1 MVYSL
6 TLPSSVEEGSSNL
19 RTGLRRQTSLF
30 RAAKTNRRGTEVRIA
45 EVPGIYRVVIG
56 RPANGI
62 RGRIEPTRA
71 SNASIFSGLWPLR
84 IRFRHE
90 RVVIDVIPVID
101 PLADVSDHVVET
113 ITVGLV
119 GPDWLRVGAIEVCRH
134 GIGGGGSSRLLRAGV
149 FFSWFV
155 LNWGSP
161 PPRASG
167 VFASPPLL

>member
-45 EVPGIYRVVIG
+45 KVPGIYRVVIG

-71 SNASIFSGLWPLR
+71 SNASIFSGLWPLW

-101 PLADVSDHVVET
+101 PLADVSNHVVET
-113 ITVGLV
+113 ITVGLERS
-119 GPDWLRVGAIEVCRH
+119 DRH
-134 GIGGGGSSRLLRAGV
+134 GIDARKVCRNALV
-149 FFSWFV
+149 DV
-155 LNWGSP
+155 E
-161 PPRASG
+161 ASG
-167 VFASPPLL
+167 PLWRLD

>member
-30 RAAKTNRRGTEVRIA
+30 RAAKTNRRGTEGRIA
-45 EVPGIYRVVIG
+45 KVPGIYRVVIG

-62 RGRIEPTRA
+62 RGRIEPTLA
-71 SNASIFSGLWPLR
+71 SNVSIISGLWPLW

-101 PLADVSDHVVET
+101 PLVDVSDHVVQT

-134 GIGGGGSSRLLRAGV
+134 GIGGGGARRRVPRGGV
-149 FFSWFV
+149 FFWV
-155 LNWGSP
+155 AQTQRPLP
-161 PPRASG
+161 P
-167 VFASPPLL
+167 